1 MSNQTTGEDITEP
14 KQTGESLDTATSTRF
29 HYLDNVRA
37 LAMFAGIV
45 FHAALA
51 YSPLMHNLWF
61 TTSSQ
66 TSAVLDM
73 FSWFIHLFRMPVF
86 FLISGFFTLMLIQKR
101 GISGL
106 LKNRALR
113 ILLPFIVFYPF
124 IMWSYVALIGWGI
137 NNLENLSPMLQF
149 FKMMKDVPDTPPP
162 ELSTTHLWFLFNLFL
177 FVLTVALMY
186 KLKFFQ
192 SKFVSKITSVKFIII
207 IFPLV
212 LVPALVTQSVP
223 HPAPEK
229 FYPQLWSFG
238 FYGLFFILG
247 SMVFLKQNILNELNR
262 YKKGLLAASIII
274 YAFFYYSLPDTI
286 SIETIMVMMAGNNYN
301 LSYFI
306 KQIPLAM
313 AEAYIAV
320 YMTLYCLLIGKQFL
334 NKHNKAFKLIS
345 DSSYWVYIIHMPVLL
360 MVQFLMTD
368 IEINIWLQFVIS
380 ISVTFIIGMSTYF
393 AFIRWSPIGWLL
405 NGRKKK
411 TV

>member
-1 MSNQTTGEDITEP
+1 MSHLIAGEDITHP
-14 KQTGESLDTATSTRF
+14 KKTDKSYVTSTRF

-66 TSAVLDM
+66 SAAVFDI

-86 FLISGFFTLMLIQKR
+86 FLISGFFTVMLIQKR
-101 GISGL
+101 GITGL
-106 LKNRALR
+106 LKNRSLR
-113 ILLPFIVFYPF
+113 ILLPFIVFYPL
-124 IMWSYVALIGWGI
+124 IIWSYMTLIEWGT
-137 NNLENLSPMLQF
+137 NNVENLSPMLQF
-149 FKMMKDVPDTPPP
+149 FKMMKDVPNAPAP

-192 SKFVSKITSVKFIII
+192 SKFISKITSVKFVIF
-207 IFPLV
+207 IFPLM
-212 LVPALVTQSVP
+212 LVPALFTQSVP

-229 FYPQLWSFG
+229 FYPQIWSFG

-247 SMVFLKQNILNELNR
+247 SMVFLKQNILDELNR
-262 YKKGLLAASIII
+262 YKNWLLAASIII
-274 YAFFYYSLPDTI
+274 YIYFYYCLP
-286 SIETIMVMMAGNNYN
+286 ETITLDVIMAMMAGTNYD

-306 KQIPLAM
+306 KQMPLAI

-320 YMTLYCLLIGKQFL
+320 YMTVYCLLIGKQFL
-334 NKHNKAFKLIS
+334 NKHNKIFKLIS

-360 MVQFLMTD
+360 MLQFVLLD
-368 IEINIWLQFVIS
+368 IEMNIWFKFVIS
-380 ISVTFIIGMSTYF
+380 IVVTFGIGILTYF
-393 AFIRWSPIGWLL
+393 AFIRWTPIGWML

-411 TV
+411 TI

>member
-1 MSNQTTGEDITEP
+1 MSHQITGEDITHP
-14 KQTGESLDTATSTRF
+14 KQTDDSLAKPSSIRL

-66 TSAVLDM
+66 SSAAFDI
-73 FSWFIHLFRMPVF
+73 FSWFIHLFRMPIF
-86 FLISGFFTLMLIQKR
+86 FLISGFFTVMLIQKR
-101 GISGL
+101 GILGL

-113 ILLPFIVFYPF
+113 ILLPFIVFYPL
-124 IMWSYVALIGWGI
+124 IMWSYVALIEWGV
-137 NNLENLSPMLQF
+137 NNVENLSPMLQF
-149 FKMMKDVPDTPPP
+149 FKIMKDVPDAPPA

-186 KLKFFQ
+186 KFKFFQ
-192 SKFVSKITSVKFIII
+192 SKFVSKITSVKFIIF
-207 IFPLV
+207 IFPLI
-212 LVPALVTQSVP
+212 LVPALFTQPVP
-223 HPAPEK
+223 HSAPEK

-247 SMVFLKQNILNELNR
+247 GMVFLKQNILDEINH
-262 YKKGLLAASIII
+262 YKNWLLVTSIII
-274 YAFFYYSLPDTI
+274 YTYFYYSLPVTI
-286 SIETIMVMMAGNNYN
+286 SVEAIMEMMAGNNYD

-306 KQIPLAM
+306 KQIPLAI

-334 NKHNKAFKLIS
+334 NKHNKVFKLIS
-345 DSSYWVYIIHMPVLL
+345 NSSYWVYIIHMPVLL
-360 MVQFLMTD
+360 MVQFILLD
-368 IEINIWLQFVIS
+368 IDMNIWFKFVIS
-380 ISVTFIIGMSTYF
+380 IAVTFFIGMLTYV
-393 AFIRWSPIGWLL
+393 AFIRQTPIGWLL

-411 TV
+411 TF